1 MHSWSRP
8 SVPDLPGTGPVPR
21 IRDDRS
27 GELVASAGPGSGSTE
42 ESTARLYVCG
52 ITPYDAAH
60 LGHVATYLAFDV
72 LQRAWLDAGLSVRY
86 VQNVTDVDDPLLERA
101 TQTGRD
107 WRELAS
113 TELDSYRRDMQRLRV
128 LPPDELVGVV
138 ESMDLSIDLVARLVK
153 AGATYSVE
161 DDLYFPVKTAPGFGA
176 IHGLTPADL
185 LAMFTERGGDPD
197 REGKRDPLDA
207 LVWRAER
214 PGEPAWESPFGRG
227 RPGWHVECSA
237 IALACLGPDFDV
249 QGGGSDLVFPHHE
262 MSKAQ
267 AEVVLAAEHDTPVFA
282 RCYSHQAMVRLDGVK
297 MSKSLGNMV
306 FVDQLRQRGEETAAI
321 RLSVLAH
328 HYDDEWD
335 FTDEGMAEGARRLV
349 AWRSAA
355 DARVDAVELAAVRA
369 ALADDLDT
377 PAALAVLDARAGQ
390 GASADTDGATLAD
403 VADALLGVDVRATDE
418 G

>member
-1 MHSWSRP
+1 MDSWSRP
-8 SVPDLPGTGPVPR
+8 PVPDLPGPGLAPR

-27 GELVASAGPGSGSTE
+27 GQLVASAGPGSGSTE
-42 ESTARLYVCG
+42 ESVGRLYVCG

-72 LQRAWLDAGLSVRY
+72 LQRAWLDAGLTVRY

-113 TELDSYRRDMQRLRV
+113 TELGSYRRDMQRLRV
-128 LPPDELVGVV
+128 LPPDQLVGVV
-138 ESMDLSIDLVARLVK
+138 ESMDLSIDLVERLVA
-153 AGATYSVE
+153 AGATYAVD
-161 DDLYFPVKTAPGFGA
+161 DDLYFPVRSAPGFGE

-207 LVWRAER
+207 LIWRAER

-237 IALACLGPDFDV
+237 IALAGLGPDFDV

-267 AEVVLAAEHDTPVFA
+267 AEVVLAAEHQTPVFA

-306 FVDQLRQRGEETAAI
+306 FVDQLHQRGEEAPAI

-335 FTDEGMAEGARRLV
+335 FTDEGMVAGARRLA
-349 AWRSAA
+349 AWRAAA
-355 DARVDAVELAAVRA
+355 DSRLDAVELAAVRA

-377 PAALAVLDARAGQ
+377 PAALAVLDARARQ
-390 GASADTDGATLAD
+390 GGSAPGTGATLAD
-403 VADALLGVDVRATDE
+403 VADALLGVDVTTQD
-418 G
+418 